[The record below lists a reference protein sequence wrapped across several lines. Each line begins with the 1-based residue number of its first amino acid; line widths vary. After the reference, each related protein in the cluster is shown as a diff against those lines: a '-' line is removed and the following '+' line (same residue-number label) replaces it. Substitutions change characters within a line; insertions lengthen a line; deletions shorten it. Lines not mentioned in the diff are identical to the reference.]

1 MLSFGFLMKIVVLRH
16 QCFSYCRAV
25 KLRAKIF
32 SASHTAREELGVHKD
47 LGGGTARTADPDWPE
62 GYLIPYGIMLS
73 NDTAVKKEELGTFVV
88 MTFVF
93 LRNHYAWW
101 TLHSWKWLNTCLPM
115 GSSKWIP
122 LFFFD
127 CAFSFCFA
135 YWTASISTHKFSHF
149 TFPELSPI
157 PPGESER
164 MAVWRWVN
172 AELDHNTDIGS
183 QSCSCF

>member
-47 LGGGTARTADPDWPE
+47 PGGGTARTADSDWPE

-115 GSSKWIP
+115 GSSKLIP
-122 LFFFD
+122 CFSLIVHS
-127 CAFSFCFA
+127 AFALPTELLLSQP
-135 YWTASISTHKFSHF
+135 TSSHTLPF
-149 TFPELSPI
+149 QSSP
-157 PPGESER
+157 PSHQGRVRE
-164 MAVWRWVN
+164 WLCG
-172 AELDHNTDIGS
+172 AELMLSWITTLT
-183 QSCSCF
+183 